1 MARHD
6 EISSTEKL
14 LDLIR
19 GKSDTASDSTSIAPR
34 QSTTSSLKNS
44 LIQAFPL
51 KKKIVVGVDIGG
63 EELKMVKISQA
74 LDKKQEMLDY
84 MSLPFES
91 GMSKDSPQFSGFLKS
106 ALNDFCGDLRNVE
119 IWSSISS
126 ANVTTRY
133 LRIPLVPKKQVA
145 NAVYWTFKKYR
156 FFYNEEQK
164 KNRKI

>member
-34 QSTTSSLKNS
+34 KSTTSSLKNS

-63 EELKMVKISQA
+63 GE
-74 LDKKQEMLDY
+74 
-84 MSLPFES
+84 
-91 GMSKDSPQFSGFLKS
+91 
-106 ALNDFCGDLRNVE
+106 
-119 IWSSISS
+119 
-126 ANVTTRY
+126 
-133 LRIPLVPKKQVA
+133 
-145 NAVYWTFKKYR
+145 
-156 FFYNEEQK
+156 
-164 KNRKI
+164 

>member
-19 GKSDTASDSTSIAPR
+19 GKSDTASDSTIAPR
-34 QSTTSSLKNS
+34 QSTTSGLKNS

-74 LDKKQEMLDY
+74 LDKRQEMLDY
-84 MSLPFES
+84 SNWPFES
-91 GMSKDSPQFSGFLKS
+91 DMSKDSPQFSSFLQS
-106 ALNDFCGDLRNVE
+106 ALKEFCGDLKNVE
-119 IWSSISS
+119 I
-126 ANVTTRY
+126 
-133 LRIPLVPKKQVA
+133 
-145 NAVYWTFKKYR
+145 
-156 FFYNEEQK
+156 
-164 KNRKI
+164 